1 MLKKNIFYFLILLI
15 IVNSCLPKYIEEI
28 NNICKKV
35 DTKHK
40 SIYKTSN
47 EFFKNINYDPDY
59 KNKNEQKLQET
70 YDLFIGNKLEE
81 DEEFTIFLIIKDYLL
96 NRYIIPIIIIWII
109 FCYLFIKKLWI
120 FKPFFY
126 IRIISRPCLN
136 IIMIMLFILLV
147 ILSIGVYLKITELNF
162 SINGTFCN
170 LLKFFYE
177 LNRGKIKEKEIDVN
191 IFINNS
197 LSNKN
202 INDGD
207 LWPGLYDLNSIL
219 LDSSDAINKIS
230 LNENKTFYFLEELN
244 DNINEYQNLIKSIM
258 ETASKKINNPNY
270 FLDFDILTKYS
281 YEFNNISR
289 ANSYINIINSEFIQY
304 FHNATEL
311 IKSLNNYCISLSNKS
326 DFYDNELND
335 FFDNI
340 SDFSSLMK
348 EISMNITNNI
358 IIYEENYNIIIFI
371 IKILNIISSCFSIFI
386 LFLLIFSFHK
396 KYMWIRISLH
406 IVWNIGF
413 VLIINYFCFLYFL
426 NNLENIFYDS
436 LYIMDKEILNTNKS
450 IFFDK
455 CLNTEESDLKEVLN
469 IYDKNSVLIDIDR
482 YYKNIY
488 PILNNLEYLE
498 QEIPKLDNIKKISNN
513 FNNYLN
519 NYELSTNSSYENSDV
534 NFVLNEITKITN
546 KSNNLKREDDFFCDS
561 NDIWVSSKQKCKDYI
576 YISRY
581 DLNKKFE
588 RKKDDKYCFM
598 IQDDYQPSDLKNI
611 YKNICTKKAYNQL
624 IKYIIGLTRFYNNNE
639 NLLNS
644 LEKILKEIERYNKKL
659 SGIIIDQ
666 ISKCE
671 KDISDLI
678 DIYNPILGNINITYL
693 FKCGGLKR
701 KIINFYDINYNQV
714 LYNCNL
720 IKKILGVIV
729 LVILFGNISVI
740 IHNKEVKGAKEVGRR
755 YLKFANKDLN
765 EDGVEL
771 IEEVPGEDDD
781 T

>member
-1 MLKKNIFYFLILLI
+1 MLTKNIFYFLILLI

-59 KNKNEQKLQET
+59 KNKNERKLRET

-81 DEEFTIFLIIKDYLL
+81 DEEFTFFLIIKDYLL
-96 NRYIIPIIIIWII
+96 NRYIIPILIIWII

-126 IRIISRPCLN
+126 IRIISRPCQN

-219 LDSSDAINKIS
+219 LDSSDAINKIA
-230 LNENKTFYFLEELN
+230 LNENKTFSFLEEIN
-244 DNINEYQNLIKSIM
+244 DNIKEYQILINSLM
-258 ETASKKINNPNY
+258 GTASKKINNPNY

-311 IKSLNNYCISLSNKS
+311 IKSLNNYCISLSKKS

-406 IVWNIGF
+406 IAWNIGF

-720 IKKILGVIV
+720 IKKILVAII

-755 YLKFANKDLN
+755 YLKFENKDLN

>member
-1 MLKKNIFYFLILLI
+1 MLTKNIFYFLILLI

-96 NRYIIPIIIIWII
+96 NRYIIPILIIWII

-126 IRIISRPCLN
+126 IRIISRPCQN

-219 LDSSDAINKIS
+219 LDSSDAINKIA
-230 LNENKTFYFLEELN
+230 LNENKTFSFLEEIN
-244 DNINEYQNLIKSIM
+244 DNINEYQILINSLM
-258 ETASKKINNPNY
+258 GTASKKINNPNY

-281 YEFNNISR
+281 YEFNDISR

-311 IKSLNNYCISLSNKS
+311 IKSLNNYCISLSKKS

-396 KYMWIRISLH
+396 KYMWIRIFLH
-406 IVWNIGF
+406 IAWNIGF

-436 LYIMDKEILNTNKS
+436 LYIMDKEILYTNKS

-482 YYKNIY
+482 YYKSIY

-546 KSNNLKREDDFFCDS
+546 KSNNLKREDDFFCY
-561 NDIWVSSKQKCKDYI
+561 SS
-576 YISRY
+576 
-581 DLNKKFE
+581 
-588 RKKDDKYCFM
+588 
-598 IQDDYQPSDLKNI
+598 
-611 YKNICTKKAYNQL
+611 
-624 IKYIIGLTRFYNNNE
+624 
-639 NLLNS
+639 
-644 LEKILKEIERYNKKL
+644 
-659 SGIIIDQ
+659 
-666 ISKCE
+666 
-671 KDISDLI
+671 
-678 DIYNPILGNINITYL
+678 
-693 FKCGGLKR
+693 
-701 KIINFYDINYNQV
+701 
-714 LYNCNL
+714 
-720 IKKILGVIV
+720 
-729 LVILFGNISVI
+729 
-740 IHNKEVKGAKEVGRR
+740 
-755 YLKFANKDLN
+755 
-765 EDGVEL
+765 
-771 IEEVPGEDDD
+771 
-781 T
+781 

>member
-1 MLKKNIFYFLILLI
+1 MLTKNIFYFLILLI

-96 NRYIIPIIIIWII
+96 NRYIIPILIIWII

-126 IRIISRPCLN
+126 IRIISRPCQN

-219 LDSSDAINKIS
+219 LDSSDAINKIA
-230 LNENKTFYFLEELN
+230 LNENKTFSFLEEIN
-244 DNINEYQNLIKSIM
+244 DNINEYQILINSLM
-258 ETASKKINNPNY
+258 GTASKKINNPNY

-281 YEFNNISR
+281 YEFNDISR

-311 IKSLNNYCISLSNKS
+311 IKSLNNYCISLSKKS

-396 KYMWIRISLH
+396 KYMWIRIFLH
-406 IVWNIGF
+406 IAWNIGF

-436 LYIMDKEILNTNKS
+436 LYIMDQEILNTNKS

-482 YYKNIY
+482 YYKSIY

-546 KSNNLKREDDFFCDS
+546 KSNNLKREDDFFCYS

-720 IKKILGVIV
+720 IKKILVAII

-755 YLKFANKDLN
+755 YLKFENKDLN

>member
-1 MLKKNIFYFLILLI
+1 MLTKNIFYFLILLI

-47 EFFKNINYDPDY
+47 EFFKNINYAPDY
-59 KNKNEQKLQET
+59 KNKNERKLQET

-81 DEEFTIFLIIKDYLL
+81 DEEFTFFLIIKDYLL
-96 NRYIIPIIIIWII
+96 NRYIIPILIIWII

-126 IRIISRPCLN
+126 IRIISRPCQN

-219 LDSSDAINKIS
+219 LDSSDAINKIA
-230 LNENKTFYFLEELN
+230 LNENKTFSFLEELN

-281 YEFNNISR
+281 YEFNNKSR

-311 IKSLNNYCISLSNKS
+311 IKSLNNYCISLSKKS

-406 IVWNIGF
+406 IAWNIGF

-450 IFFDK
+450 IF
-455 CLNTEESDLKEVLN
+455 
-469 IYDKNSVLIDIDR
+469 LI
-482 YYKNIY
+482 N
-488 PILNNLEYLE
+488 
-498 QEIPKLDNIKKISNN
+498 
-513 FNNYLN
+513 
-519 NYELSTNSSYENSDV
+519 V
-534 NFVLNEITKITN
+534 
-546 KSNNLKREDDFFCDS
+546 
-561 NDIWVSSKQKCKDYI
+561 
-576 YISRY
+576 
-581 DLNKKFE
+581 
-588 RKKDDKYCFM
+588 
-598 IQDDYQPSDLKNI
+598 
-611 YKNICTKKAYNQL
+611 
-624 IKYIIGLTRFYNNNE
+624 
-639 NLLNS
+639 
-644 LEKILKEIERYNKKL
+644 
-659 SGIIIDQ
+659 
-666 ISKCE
+666 
-671 KDISDLI
+671 
-678 DIYNPILGNINITYL
+678 
-693 FKCGGLKR
+693 
-701 KIINFYDINYNQV
+701 
-714 LYNCNL
+714 
-720 IKKILGVIV
+720 
-729 LVILFGNISVI
+729 
-740 IHNKEVKGAKEVGRR
+740 
-755 YLKFANKDLN
+755 
-765 EDGVEL
+765 
-771 IEEVPGEDDD
+771 
-781 T
+781 

>member
-1 MLKKNIFYFLILLI
+1 MHLI
-15 IVNSCLPKYIEEI
+15 I
-28 NNICKKV
+28 
-35 DTKHK
+35 
-40 SIYKTSN
+40 
-47 EFFKNINYDPDY
+47 
-59 KNKNEQKLQET
+59 
-70 YDLFIGNKLEE
+70 
-81 DEEFTIFLIIKDYLL
+81 
-96 NRYIIPIIIIWII
+96 
-109 FCYLFIKKLWI
+109 
-120 FKPFFY
+120 
-126 IRIISRPCLN
+126 
-136 IIMIMLFILLV
+136 
-147 ILSIGVYLKITELNF
+147 
-162 SINGTFCN
+162 
-170 LLKFFYE
+170 
-177 LNRGKIKEKEIDVN
+177 
-191 IFINNS
+191 
-197 LSNKN
+197 
-202 INDGD
+202 
-207 LWPGLYDLNSIL
+207 
-219 LDSSDAINKIS
+219 
-230 LNENKTFYFLEELN
+230 
-244 DNINEYQNLIKSIM
+244 
-258 ETASKKINNPNY
+258 
-270 FLDFDILTKYS
+270 
-281 YEFNNISR
+281 
-289 ANSYINIINSEFIQY
+289 
-304 FHNATEL
+304 
-311 IKSLNNYCISLSNKS
+311 
-326 DFYDNELND
+326 DNELND

-406 IVWNIGF
+406 IAWNIGF

-720 IKKILGVIV
+720 IKKILVAII

-740 IHNKEVKGAKEVGRR
+740 IHNKEVKGAKEVGRK
-755 YLKFANKDLN
+755 YLKFENKDLN

-781 T
+781 I

>member
-1 MLKKNIFYFLILLI
+1 MLTKNIFYFLILLI

-47 EFFKNINYDPDY
+47 EFFKNINYVPDY
-59 KNKNEQKLQET
+59 KNKNERKLQET

-81 DEEFTIFLIIKDYLL
+81 DEEFTFFLIIKDYLL
-96 NRYIIPIIIIWII
+96 NRYIIPILIIWII

-126 IRIISRPCLN
+126 IRIISRPCQN

-311 IKSLNNYCISLSNKS
+311 IKSLNNYCISLSKKS

-406 IVWNIGF
+406 IAWNIGF

-561 NDIWVSSKQKCKDYI
+561 NDIWVSSKQKCKDHI

-720 IKKILGVIV
+720 IKKILVAII

-755 YLKFANKDLN
+755 YLKFENKDLN

>member
-1 MLKKNIFYFLILLI
+1 MLTKNIFYFLILLI

-59 KNKNEQKLQET
+59 KNKNERKLQET

-81 DEEFTIFLIIKDYLL
+81 DEEFTFFLIIKDYLL
-96 NRYIIPIIIIWII
+96 NRYIIPILIIWII

-126 IRIISRPCLN
+126 IRIISRPCQN

-147 ILSIGVYLKITELNF
+147 ILSISVYLKITELNF

-230 LNENKTFYFLEELN
+230 LNENKTFSFLEELN

-311 IKSLNNYCISLSNKS
+311 IKSLNNYCISLSKKS

-406 IVWNIGF
+406 IAWNIGF

-561 NDIWVSSKQKCKDYI
+561 NDIWVSSKQKCKDHI

-720 IKKILGVIV
+720 IKKILVAII

-740 IHNKEVKGAKEVGRR
+740 IHNKEVKGAKEVARR
-755 YLKFANKDLN
+755 YLKFENKDLN

>member
-1 MLKKNIFYFLILLI
+1 
-15 IVNSCLPKYIEEI
+15 
-28 NNICKKV
+28 
-35 DTKHK
+35 
-40 SIYKTSN
+40 
-47 EFFKNINYDPDY
+47 
-59 KNKNEQKLQET
+59 
-70 YDLFIGNKLEE
+70 
-81 DEEFTIFLIIKDYLL
+81 
-96 NRYIIPIIIIWII
+96 
-109 FCYLFIKKLWI
+109 
-120 FKPFFY
+120 
-126 IRIISRPCLN
+126 
-136 IIMIMLFILLV
+136 MIMLFILLV
-147 ILSIGVYLKITELNF
+147 ILSIGVYLKITEFNF

-219 LDSSDAINKIS
+219 LDSTDAINKIS

-311 IKSLNNYCISLSNKS
+311 IKSLNNYCISLSKKS

-406 IVWNIGF
+406 IAWNIGF

-455 CLNTEESDLKEVLN
+455 CLNREESDLKEVLN

-561 NDIWVSSKQKCKDYI
+561 NDIWVSSKQKCKDHI

-581 DLNKKFE
+581 GLNKKFE
-588 RKKDDKYCFM
+588 RKIDHKYCFM

-720 IKKILGVIV
+720 IKKILVAII

-740 IHNKEVKGAKEVGRR
+740 IHNKEVKEHKEVGRR
-755 YLKFANKDLN
+755 YLKFQNKDLN